1 MQSIIKIVMLV
12 FLAQTI
18 ISADQ
23 KNIVLSGPIATASH
37 PFFKIIEDNSLSD
50 VASNVEFK
58 VWNNPDELR
67 AMLLNRQVD
76 FVAIPTN
83 VAANLYNK
91 KIPLELMNVSVW
103 GILDIVSRDF
113 TIKSIEDLKGKE
125 VVIPFRGDMPDIIF
139 QALLKKAG
147 INSKKDV
154 TLKFVPTPPDAVTS
168 LMLRQSDTV
177 LLAEPATSMVMRK
190 TGSFPLKLVAPEIK
204 RVLNI
209 EDEWGRVTGTTNKLP
224 IAGIATFADMDEH
237 TKKRVDEE
245 YKKALEWYKQN
256 PKEAAELTAKY
267 LKMFDKEVIEDSI
280 GFVKLEYKN
289 AQDSK
294 EECERFFSEILEIEP
309 KLIGKKL
316 PESEF
321 YSK

>member
-1 MQSIIKIVMLV
+1 MQSIIKIVMMV

-18 ISADQ
+18 IFADQ

-37 PFFKIIEDNSLSD
+37 PFFKIIEDNSLND
-50 VASNVEFK
+50 VASKVEFK

-67 AMLLNRQVD
+67 AMLLNKQVD

-91 KIPLELMNVSVW
+91 KIPLELMNISVW

-113 TIKSIEDLKGKE
+113 DIKSIEDLKGKE
-125 VVIPFRGDMPDIIF
+125 IVIPFRGDMPDIIF

-147 INSKKDV
+147 MDAKKDV

-190 TGSFPLKLVAPEIK
+190 TDSFPLKLVAPELK

-209 EDEWGRVTGTTNKLP
+209 EDEWGRVTNTENKLP

-256 PKEAAELTAKY
+256 PKEAAALTAKY

-280 GFVKLEYKN
+280 GFVKLEYKS
-289 AQDSK
+289 AQDAK
-294 EECERFFSEILEIEP
+294 EKCEHFFGEILEIEP
-309 KLIGKKL
+309 KLIGGKL
-316 PESEF
+316 PESGF